1 MTKVTARFKDQRRI
15 YEIALAV
22 DFDSGSVAAAG
33 QLKQMTFSHN
43 APQEN
48 QESPQENKEGK
59 VCKDCG
65 SKEGKG
71 CKSCR
76 DKKKKR
82 SLRSTIKGA
91 VGLAKSEMGVGT
103 VDDSTLEHRRQ
114 LCILCDRQDLGVCGE
129 CGCYCAAKVKLKKE
143 RCPLGKW
150 ERGEIGDGN

>member
-1 MTKVTARFKDQRRI
+1 MTKVTARFKENRRI

-22 DFDSGSVAAAG
+22 NFDSGSVAAAG
-33 QLKQMTFSHN
+33 PLKQMTFPNQSQQK
-43 APQEN
+43 P
-48 QESPQENKEGK
+48 QESPSENK
-59 VCKDCG
+59 KD
-65 SKEGKG
+65 KG
-71 CKSCR
+71 CKNCR
-76 DKKKKR
+76 DKKKR
-82 SLRSTIKGA
+82 SLGDTIKGA
-91 VGLAKSEMGVGT
+91 IGLAKSEMGVGT

>member
-1 MTKVTARFKDQRRI
+1 MTKVTARFKEGRRI

-22 DFDSGSVAAAG
+22 NHDSGSVAAAG
-33 QLKQMTFSHN
+33 PLKQITFPHN
-43 APQEN
+43 APQED

-65 SKEGKG
+65 NKKDKG
-71 CKSCR
+71 CKNCR
-76 DKKKKR
+76 DKKKR
-82 SLRSTIKGA
+82 SLGDTIKGA

-114 LCILCDRQDLGVCGE
+114 LCILCDRQDLGVCSE